1 MVPDTSNIGMGLL
14 LHPAAVVLQVSERRR
29 DGRAVSALD
38 GIGERRS
45 HRLVARAVVLVG
57 LHRGA
62 AALVPGQAVRRGKGI
77 HRRAAQA
84 LCRAGHY
91 ASLTV
96 RRQWMMSPDFGFA
109 AVATPL

>member
-38 GIGERRS
+38 GISERRS
-45 HRLVARAVVLVG
+45 HRFVARAVVLVG
-57 LHRGA
+57 LRGA
-62 AALVPGQAVRRGKGI
+62 AALVPGQAVRRGEGI

-84 LCRAGHY
+84 LCRGSHY

-109 AVATPL
+109 AVATP